1 MLLQCRENIKITFVD
16 ATGKDK
22 NRAAA
27 YLVQD
32 FLNQNRMGKG
42 TNGTQI
48 KKYNILCICIIILW
62 FVGQDLMIMTRNYN
76 K

>member
-27 YLVQD
+27 YLAQD

-48 KKYNILCICIIILW
+48 KKYNILCICIIILFNGLW
-62 FVGQDLMIMTRNYN
+62 EKI
-76 K
+76 